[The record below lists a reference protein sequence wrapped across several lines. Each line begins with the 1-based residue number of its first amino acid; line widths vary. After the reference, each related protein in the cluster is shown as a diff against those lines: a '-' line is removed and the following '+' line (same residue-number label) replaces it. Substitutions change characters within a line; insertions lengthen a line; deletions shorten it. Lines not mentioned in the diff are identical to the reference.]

1 MEMDDEERAAMED
14 KELCESLGITQE
26 TLDRWTYEAE
36 EGIDDGEWGPWIKIR
51 DLTPEEEKALDR
63 AIVLRD
69 RIDALKEATGMSE
82 AEAETK
88 MDAIVKAEEAAA
100 AKSGAETKSKVG
112 AGAEVKFRSGTSESI
127 AAH

>member
-1 MEMDDEERAAMED
+1 MEMDDKERAEMED
-14 KELCESLGITQE
+14 KELCESLGITRE

-36 EGIDDGEWGPWIKIR
+36 EGIDDGKWGPTITVR
-51 DLTPEEEKALDR
+51 DLTPEEQKALDR

-100 AKSGAETKSKVG
+100 AKADTEAREAEAVV
-112 AGAEVKFRSGTSESI
+112 AR
-127 AAH
+127 